1 MIKLIRLVSGEE
13 LIAEVDQSEND
24 YAITIKDALVLI
36 PAGEGKIG
44 IMPFMPY
51 TEAAKG
57 LVIKTKFVMFM
68 IDPVEDLKRQFTS
81 AKTGLT
87 LPNNG
92 KIIS

>member
-13 LIAEVDQSEND
+13 LIAEVNETENTV
-24 YAITIKDALVLI
+24 TIKDYLVLI

-92 KIIS
+92 KIIAS